1 MPQIEFIPGP
11 LLGPLLV
18 LTPGS
23 KEVLEAIR
31 QAMEAYYLI
40 KYLELEATNPWKG
53 KPIPPPGPEQSNVGS
68 REGYTP
74 DPDDPDPV
82 PWPFP
87 WWHRSNL
94 SILESIVNG
103 KSGQIGA
110 ALGDPY
116 PQTNSFDVIKSNAFH
131 LEAAT
136 AALEKMELARGQLIE
151 NIARLQKQEQK

>member
-1 MPQIEFIPGP
+1 MAQEIPHA
-11 LLGPLLV
+11 LTTYIHLTERSLICRKLNLYQARFLAPLLV

-131 LEAAT
+131 LGAAT
-136 AALEKMELARGQLIE
+136 AAL
-151 NIARLQKQEQK
+151 